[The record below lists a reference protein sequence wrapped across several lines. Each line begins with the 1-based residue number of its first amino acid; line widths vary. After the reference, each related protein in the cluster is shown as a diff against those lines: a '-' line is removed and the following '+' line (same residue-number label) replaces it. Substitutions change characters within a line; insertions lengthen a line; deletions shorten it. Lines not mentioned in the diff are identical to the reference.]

1 MNTRSLKLI
10 RDVMINSGKVTSV
23 EISQDSIYI
32 EFKDVELGN
41 PKSNEEM
48 SLTVRFAEDSFFT
61 VFYNN
66 IWDVD
71 FMSKYD
77 YKKQLLSQEIF
88 FDIKEIK
95 FIDFEYLNTFFYNFK
110 SEKSISS
117 VEDFSIHNIRNDF
130 FMLVDTKDV
139 GFAVGGNQMDFFT
152 PFERLDDASLRELSN
167 EWMLYFLNYHL
178 KRNIIKDPMCENHP
192 LVYTKK

>member
-10 RDVMINSGKVTSV
+10 REVMINSGKVTSV
-23 EISQDSIYI
+23 EISQDSIYL

-110 SEKSISS
+110 SEKSISG

-167 EWMLYFLNYHL
+167 EWMLYFLNHHL

-192 LVYTKK
+192 LIYTKK

>member
-10 RDVMINSGKVTSV
+10 RDVMINSGKVTSI
-23 EISQDSIYI
+23 EISHDSIYL
-32 EFKDVELGN
+32 EFKNVELGN

-77 YKKQLLSQEIF
+77 YKKQLLSQEIS

-192 LVYTKK
+192 LIYTKK

>member
-10 RDVMINSGKVTSV
+10 RDVLINSGKVTSV
-23 EISQDSIYI
+23 EISQDSMYL
-32 EFKDVELGN
+32 EFKNVELGN

-77 YKKQLLSQEIF
+77 YKKQLLSQEIS

-130 FMLVDTKDV
+130 FMLVDTKEV

>member
-10 RDVMINSGKVTSV
+10 RDVMINSGKVTSI
-23 EISQDSIYI
+23 EISQDSMYL
-32 EFKDVELGN
+32 EFKNVELGN

-178 KRNIIKDPMCENHP
+178 KRNIIKDPICENHP
-192 LVYTKK
+192 LIYTKK

>member
-10 RDVMINSGKVTSV
+10 RDVMINSGKWTSIEV
-23 EISQDSIYI
+23 SQDSIYLG
-32 EFKDVELGN
+32 FKNVELGN
-41 PKSNEEM
+41 PKSGDM
-48 SLTVRFAEDSFFT
+48 SLTVRFAEDSFLS

-71 FMSKYD
+71 FLSRYD
-77 YKKQLLSQEIF
+77 FKNHLLSEEF
-88 FDIKEIK
+88 SYDVKEVK
-95 FIDFEYLNTFFYNFK
+95 FIDFEYLNTFFARYK
-110 SEKSISS
+110 SEKTIS
-117 VEDFSIHNIRNDF
+117 VDEEFSIHNIRNDF
-130 FMLVDTKDV
+130 FMLVETKNLA
-139 GFAVGGNQMDFFT
+139 FAVGGNQMDFFT

-167 EWMLYFLNYHL
+167 DWMLYFLNYHL

>member
-10 RDVMINSGKVTSV
+10 REVMINSGKVTSV
-23 EISQDSIYI
+23 EISQDSIYL

-110 SEKSISS
+110 SEKSISD

-192 LVYTKK
+192 LIYTKK

>member
-10 RDVMINSGKVTSV
+10 RDVMINSGKVTSI
-23 EISQDSIYI
+23 EISQDSMYL
-32 EFKDVELGN
+32 EFKNVELGN

-77 YKKQLLSQEIF
+77 YKKQLLSQEIS

-110 SEKSISS
+110 SEKSISG

-130 FMLVDTKDV
+130 FMLVDTKEV